1 MSNNLGK
8 EFNRIAKFRK
18 AEAEL
23 IGLLKFSQT
32 LSSDELDEFIKEA
45 SRLAADSQIQEMNRD
60 RLVKTSR
67 FDNIVEGALGGMLIG
82 AAISFLLL
90 SSNPGKFQTKEE
102 RSLPVFG
109 LPALI
114 GGWGAA
120 IGSVRKQKH

>member
-1 MSNNLGK
+1 MSNNLGQ

-23 IGLLKFSQT
+23 IGLLKFIQA
-32 LSSDELDEFIKEA
+32 LSSDEFDEFMKEA
-45 SRLAADSQIQEMNRD
+45 NKLTESYLQRKMNRD

-82 AAISFLLL
+82 AAISFLLI
-90 SSNPGKFQTKEE
+90 SSNPGKFQTVGE

-120 IGSVRKQKH
+120 IKSVKKRSH